1 MTTISPITAVGYL
14 RLAGF
19 TGGTVAVMTAIAG
32 AESTFQTDVTHHN
45 GDGSTDY
52 GLFQI
57 NSKNTAYAD
66 GPDFFPP
73 GEGWKSGYRNAVVA
87 KKIYDAQ
94 GLRAWTTYS
103 NGDYV
108 KFLGDAQTA
117 ASTSLTS
124 QAQSELQ
131 KNLTQ
136 AGVGAQVALNALGL
150 PVTPTLN
157 IDGSGNLSTDW
168 GSAVGNPLGSIFS
181 AIGPALWIGG
191 GALLVLLGIM
201 LYAKGD
207 IASVAKV
214 VAK

>member
-1 MTTISPITAVGYL
+1 MTTQDPLTVVSAL

-32 AESTFQTDVTHHN
+32 AESTFDNEATHHN

-52 GLFQI
+52 GMFQI
-57 NSKNTAYAD
+57 NSKNTAYVPAN
-66 GPDFFPP
+66 FFPP
-73 GEGWKSGYRNAVVA
+73 GEGWKSVYLNAVAA

-94 GLRAWTTYS
+94 GLRAWTTYT

-108 KFLGDAQTA
+108 KFLGQAQKAAGTTLTA
-117 ASTSLTS
+117 
-124 QAQSELQ
+124 QAQSELD

-136 AGVGAQVALNALGL
+136 LGVGAQAAGNALGL

-157 IDGSGNLSTDW
+157 IDGNGNISTDW

-181 AIGPALWIGG
+181 SLGPYLWIGG
-191 GALLVLLGIM
+191 GAVLVLLGILM
-201 LYAKGD
+201 YSKGD
-207 IASVAKV
+207 IVAVAKT